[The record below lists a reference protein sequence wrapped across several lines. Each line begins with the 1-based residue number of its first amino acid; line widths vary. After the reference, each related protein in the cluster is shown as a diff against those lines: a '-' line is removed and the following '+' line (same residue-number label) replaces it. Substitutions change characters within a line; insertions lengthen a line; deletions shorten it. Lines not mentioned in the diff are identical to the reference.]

1 MKYKLAIPAALVAI
15 VLYSMAFIVNETDQ
29 CFITQ
34 FGKPVGQPIS
44 EPGIH
49 FKIPFLQKAHFF
61 SRQFLEWDGNP
72 EEVTT
77 KDKKFVAI
85 DTYARWRIADPLL
98 FYQQVTDELGAQTRL
113 DDILDGATRRV
124 VAAHDMVEIV
134 RSEKRDKEGVSE
146 EEMTEIQTLEPFEVG
161 RNLMGEEIVEAA
173 KPRLAEVGIELLDM
187 RFKRIMYGP
196 NVQQEIFKRMIA
208 ERQRIADK
216 FRSEG
221 QGEAQRIDGERERE
235 LKTIQSAGYRQAQE
249 IEGAADAEAIAIY
262 ATAYNQSAEAQEFYR
277 FLKTME
283 TYETSF
289 TDKDSLILSTD
300 NELYEYLG
308 GADKTP

>member
-34 FGKPVGQPIS
+34 FGKPVGQPIA

-146 EEMTEIQTLEPFEVG
+146 EETTEIQTLEPFEVG